1 MNRPFVP
8 ARKCISVAI
17 LFTFFAAA
25 EVGIAAAG
33 AAASRTAVSPTSV
46 TVRRA
51 GGPVR
56 AAFDVAVSGEGLLDI
71 SASAPG
77 VWWGTT
83 GAESA
88 VVEISVDGRY
98 QSDVVIPAAYP
109 IRRTVALGSLT
120 RGPHLL
126 RMTFS
131 PRSPSGADTARLSSM
146 SVRVVS
152 PGDADYLALSHAPI
166 LYGRDL
172 KKDGGPFENAV
183 TDTPLV
189 AWHEAT
195 AASTPGDILLEYS
208 VVWSNED
215 GGTSPPALMARWG
228 RTTDIEWIYR
238 VELRPSGV
246 IVPGSAVFQGKN
258 HATKPFRGTTEGRH
272 PLLETCTSN
281 NNVCDSKI
289 EDPMRFA
296 LDTEQTRAQL
306 RARERL
312 MDKNQ
317 WTYPIMA
324 AEMAREG
331 QVESPPHPSTAAL
344 GDQRTYLYLECRKT
358 TADPNDKSHWVGVSI
373 GVVLK
378 ADPMKVFRSDHRM
391 PDWSIQRDLP
401 AATTIELPAGT
412 TSADIARILAIRV
425 AVGKDTGASVTI
437 TNINRGFF
445 LNRLYLPKPSFVSW
459 SGSVTLTPQS
469 PRATLWSA

>member
-8 ARKCISVAI
+8 ARTCISVGI
-17 LFTFFAAA
+17 LLMLVAAVD
-25 EVGIAAAG
+25 VGVAATG
-33 AAASRTAVSPTSV
+33 AADSRTAVSPASV
-46 TVRRA
+46 TVARGVGA
-51 GGPVR
+51 AR
-56 AAFDVAVSGEGLLDI
+56 AAFEVAVAGEGLLDF

-77 VWWGTT
+77 VWWGTK

-88 VVEISVDGRY
+88 VVGISVDGRY
-98 QSDVVIPAAYP
+98 QSDVVVPSAYP
-109 IRRTVALGSLT
+109 IPRTIALGPLT
-120 RGPHLL
+120 RGSHLL

-131 PRSPSGADTARLSSM
+131 PRSPRGADAAMLSSM
-146 SVRVVS
+146 SVRVIS
-152 PGDADYLALSHAPI
+152 PGDSGYLALSHAPI

-172 KKDGGPFENAV
+172 RKDGGPFENAV

-189 AWHEAT
+189 AWHEET
-195 AASTPGDILLEYS
+195 AATTPGDMVIEYS

-238 VELRPSGV
+238 VELRPNGV

-258 HATKPFRGTTEGRH
+258 HATKPFRGTTEGGH

-281 NNVCDSKI
+281 NSVCDSKI

-306 RARERL
+306 RARESL

-331 QVESPPHPSTAAL
+331 QVESPPDPSTAAL
-344 GDQRTYLYLECRKT
+344 GDQRAYLYLECRKT
-358 TADPNDKSHWVGVSI
+358 TADPNDKTHWVGVSI

-378 ADPMKVFRSDHRM
+378 GDPTKVFRSDHRI

-401 AATTIELPAGT
+401 AATTVELPAGT
-412 TSADIARILAIRV
+412 TSADIAHILAIRV
-425 AVGKDTGASVTI
+425 AVGKDAGASVSV

-469 PRATLWSA
+469 PRATLWSP